1 MMTLMNMVRGTENDL
16 PAKEMIKYW
25 NHEPGTLKMVRA
37 SSNFIYTFQWN
48 GKRFYLRFTHEED
61 NSADN
66 IQAELDFMMY
76 LLEQGY
82 ETVAPVRSKS
92 GNWIETLLTDHGRYH
107 GVVFEQAQGEYV
119 SLDEMKEPHFYQW
132 GQSLARLHNFSE
144 TYAPST
150 PYRKSWVDSLN
161 FIYSVLSRH
170 PEEHKALKEY
180 ERIEAWLSELPFGVG
195 HTGLIHYDFEMDN
208 IFYMQE
214 ESRYSAIDFDD
225 SMYHWFAM
233 DITSAL
239 RDLTESDDNES
250 RRNIDHFISGYRSV
264 KQLDDE
270 YMKLIPEFQ
279 RFADLYSFAR
289 LLRCMENTDDSIF
302 PDWAKQLKLKLE
314 RVCDRLRTGF
324 QPHIVLKDITE
335 KNWYACTQLEVSDEQ
350 KAIFPVPVVYW
361 LAEAAYCGMTPL
373 ALYADEELVGFSVYS
388 VDPEDGSYWIMA
400 FMIDQKYQN
409 RGLGRTGMD
418 TLIRYIKAEHPCDK
432 IVIGH
437 RIENER
443 ATNLYTSLGFVEV
456 SRDEFEVIRGLVV

>member
-25 NHEPGTLKMVRA
+25 NHEPGTLKLVRA

-48 GKRFYLRFTHEED
+48 SKHYYLRFTHEED
-61 NSADN
+61 NSAEN

-82 ETVAPVRSKS
+82 ETVAPVRSMQGK
-92 GNWIETLLTDHGRYH
+92 WIETLLTGNGRYH

-119 SLDEMKEPHFYQW
+119 PLEEMSELQFQHW
-132 GQSLARLHNFSE
+132 GQTLARLHNLSE

-150 PYRKSWVDSLN
+150 PARKSWVDSLQ
-161 FIYSVLSRH
+161 FILSVLRRH

-180 ERIEAWLSELPFGVG
+180 ERIEAWLSELSFGVG
-195 HTGLIHYDFEMDN
+195 HTGLIHFDFETDN
-208 IFYMQE
+208 IFYMKE
-214 ESRYSAIDFDD
+214 TSRYSSIDFDD

-239 RDLTESDDNES
+239 RDLSKQNDDESKK
-250 RRNIDHFISGYRSV
+250 NIDLFISGYRSV
-264 KQLDDE
+264 KRLDDE
-270 YMKLIPEFQ
+270 YIKLLPEFQ
-279 RFADLYSFAR
+279 RFSDLYGFAR
-289 LLRCMENTDDSIF
+289 LLRSLENLDVSIC
-302 PDWAKQLKLKLE
+302 PEWALQLKAKLDAI
-314 RVCDRLRTGF
+314 CDRIRDGF
-324 QPHIVLKDITE
+324 HPHIALKTITE
-335 KNWYACTQLEVSDEQ
+335 NNWYACTQLEVSNEQ
-350 KAIFPVPVVYW
+350 KTVFPVPVVYW
-361 LAEAAYCGMTPL
+361 LAESAYCGMTPL
-373 ALYADEELVGFSVYS
+373 ALYADEELVGFSVYA

-409 RGLGRTGMD
+409 RGFGRTGMD
-418 TLIRYIKAEHPCDK
+418 ALIRTIKAEHHCDK

-443 ATNLYTSLGFVEV
+443 ASNLYTSLGFVEM
-456 SRDEFEVIRGLVV
+456 SRDEVEVIRELIV